1 MRENCTSGSVRG
13 APGNRH
19 SYREMGPKNIVIDLK
34 ASDVRTFL
42 PAKDFVASKDFYI
55 SLGWRLKWSDE
66 NLALLE
72 IANQRFYLQRYY
84 VKEWA
89 ENSMLHV
96 SVEDAES
103 CFRQVSELID
113 SGHFPGV
120 RVSKP
125 KQEPY
130 GALVTY
136 VWDPAGVLLHLA
148 QWTDA

>member
-1 MRENCTSGSVRG
+1 MIE
-13 APGNRH
+13 
-19 SYREMGPKNIVIDLK
+19 LK
-34 ASDVRTFL
+34 ARDVRAFL
-42 PAKDFVASKDFYI
+42 PAKDFAASTDFYI
-55 SLGWRLKWSDE
+55 SLGWKLKWSDE
-66 NLALLE
+66 NLGLFE

-96 SVEDAES
+96 TVEDAES

-113 SGHFPGV
+113 SGRFSGV

-136 VWDPAGVLLHLA
+136 AWDPAGVLLHLA